1 MEKKDIRVSDA
12 IPQRPASFDDAVERT
27 LARVVKK
34 EQKEQQ
40 KETPARIWKTEN
52 VSKRKRGSGRSVLD
66 IVAIALIFVICVG
79 AIGAVIGAR
88 LRLFRTAPADQIA
101 ELPTAPVNMSNTVY
115 VSTVDELLA
124 ALAPDTRIVL
134 ADGTYDL
141 TTASDYGTE
150 GGEYYTWEDRS
161 DNWFREPEENS
172 FELCLQNLQ
181 KCCITGSRNAEIVTV
196 PRTAAVL
203 YARNCSGLVL
213 SGFTAGHTVM
223 ADPCEG
229 EVIRLVECPNAWVEN
244 CSLYGCG
251 TWGVSAVDC
260 DNLTVTGSDIHECS
274 SGGVAFVRC
283 HDTLLSGCALRNCGY
298 RDNAFS
304 IVYIYDCKSL
314 RITGC
319 DVYENRTDVLFNLY
333 GDDVKNSMDDVLI
346 LGTSVHDNEVLD
358 QGFYSY
364 TAKGPVV
371 AGCEFKNNSGVLLSD
386 EQRVFDRDG
395 NPLNEADLLAMALDR
410 TLDAELEAFPTLEPE
425 TPNTLVP
432 AIRYNM
438 LLYTLSDVEFA
449 GEIDESAITG
459 RVSSVVPLSEWPR
472 MHGETNFGKIG
483 MPYAETENGLV
494 VLFENEWRL
503 MEPVMP
509 DPAAGVID
517 AACAQ
522 VLAERK
528 EIDERYRHTGTMTE
542 EEIGEL
548 DAEANF
554 NHQRLVKLMNL
565 WAKAVSVEQED
576 GQMRLSQIAFDEDK
590 LYFAFAASPDC
601 AFDSAPVIGVNGHI
615 YATGDES
622 GFIGLK
628 ATETEHYAFYSVYPG
643 TLSGTVLITV
653 ANNNNNFCFKYHADD
668 GTAALPQDIE
678 TAQQWLKK
686 LDYVTPAPHC
696 DVDPAADALCLFVD
710 GDKTYKPF
718 ENWIWSDQDDGIA
731 ADGMTFLW
739 KMEEVRDKIPTI
751 YNPGK
756 LTVTAGDGVNLEP
769 KVNIY
774 DAALNTVAFGADIST
789 VCTLDPGTYYISQ
802 RVSRR
807 EEGKTSG
814 YECIV
819 RIEIGETAEQPTPES
834 AEEPPMQESSAIP
847 STFRVWEY
855 DEENGY
861 REAPEEGVLFVC
873 DFDGDGTEEEIAYQ
887 RHGQYVAISVGDESI
902 DVDVVAGL
910 EQVILLDLDPASARL
925 NLLVVYN
932 TGSDDYETAELHM
945 ENGRFVRGPVIFA
958 YCSCEADSVRG
969 SSTQTDILGT
979 KTGERTYHGENL
991 TPDSE
996 WYDCEVIPTAD
1007 EILSDRA
1014 HLIEWGKLLHVVRDL
1029 PCTIDGADAVIPA
1042 GSYIYMTRWHESG
1055 ALAEIRTEDGTT
1067 ALVAVREADP
1077 NDPDLAGCLIDGVMQ
1092 YEYFDNIF
1100 FAD

>member
-12 IPQRPASFDDAVERT
+12 IPEMPYSFEQTVERT
-27 LARVVKK
+27 LKK
-34 EQKEQQ
+34 VCTEQKKPVRTAKTALEDRWVPQVQTRTGKTRQRIGRVFAYSAVAVLLVAVFAIGGVVMKNTLFGQDRTPNPLAGTETDPPQAPAVNPLPTVQTHNVTIQLIPDFDDPKVYEKAREEAHQPAFSEEDWGWIRKIGVTIENITVNDQAISWTTVFSIPPEIQPERFSQNPFTLGIQENGMTLFGNGTDLYWNGVTEDLAYNSVAGTRVDLNTGTWYVEETTVMSRPETDFSGIVEVHQQ
-40 KETPARIWKTEN
+40 FRMQDSN
-52 VSKRKRGSGRSVLD
+52 VDPQQPISTV
-66 IVAIALIFVICVG
+66 ALIEQTFTFSV
-79 AIGAVIGAR
+79 
-88 LRLFRTAPADQIA
+88 T
-101 ELPTAPVNMSNTVY
+101 PV
-115 VSTVDELLA
+115 
-124 ALAPDTRIVL
+124 
-134 ADGTYDL
+134 
-141 TTASDYGTE
+141 
-150 GGEYYTWEDRS
+150 
-161 DNWFREPEENS
+161 
-172 FELCLQNLQ
+172 
-181 KCCITGSRNAEIVTV
+181 
-196 PRTAAVL
+196 
-203 YARNCSGLVL
+203 
-213 SGFTAGHTVM
+213 
-223 ADPCEG
+223 
-229 EVIRLVECPNAWVEN
+229 
-244 CSLYGCG
+244 
-251 TWGVSAVDC
+251 
-260 DNLTVTGSDIHECS
+260 
-274 SGGVAFVRC
+274 
-283 HDTLLSGCALRNCGY
+283 
-298 RDNAFS
+298 
-304 IVYIYDCKSL
+304 
-314 RITGC
+314 
-319 DVYENRTDVLFNLY
+319 
-333 GDDVKNSMDDVLI
+333 
-346 LGTSVHDNEVLD
+346 
-358 QGFYSY
+358 
-364 TAKGPVV
+364 
-371 AGCEFKNNSGVLLSD
+371 
-386 EQRVFDRDG
+386 
-395 NPLNEADLLAMALDR
+395 
-410 TLDAELEAFPTLEPE
+410 PE

-449 GEIDESAITG
+449 DEIDESAITG

-601 AFDSAPVIGVNGHI
+601 AFDSAPVIGVNGHS

-718 ENWIWSDQDDGIA
+718 ENWVWSDHDDGLS

-739 KMEEVRDKIPTI
+739 KMEEVKDKIPTI
-751 YNPGK
+751 HNPAELRVK
-756 LTVTAGDGVNLEP
+756 AGENVNLERT
-769 KVNIY
+769 VNIY
-774 DAALNTVAFGADIST
+774 GEALNTVAFGVSITT
-789 VCTLDPGTYYISQ
+789 VRTLDPGTYYVSQ

-819 RIEIGETAEQPTPES
+819 RVEIGGVSGASSPVPSEEPNPRHIPMICYGGEVYGMH
-834 AEEPPMQESSAIP
+834 AEERPGDPGENATFGTVTSVISISEIP
-847 STFRVWEY
+847 ER
-855 DEENGY
+855 
-861 REAPEEGVLFVC
+861 
-873 DFDGDGTEEEIAYQ
+873 DGQANFG
-887 RHGQYVAISVGDESI
+887 SVGMRFAVTND
-902 DVDVVAGL
+902 G
-910 EQVILLDLDPASARL
+910 
-925 NLLVVYN
+925 LVVWYN
-932 TGSDDYETAELHM
+932 
-945 ENGRFVRGPVIFA
+945 N
-958 YCSCEADSVRG
+958 
-969 SSTQTDILGT
+969 
-979 KTGERTYHGENL
+979 
-991 TPDSE
+991 E
-996 WYDCEVIPTAD
+996 WRLFMA
-1007 EILSDRA
+1007 
-1014 HLIEWGKLLHVVRDL
+1014 IEFG
-1029 PCTIDGADAVIPA
+1029 
-1042 GSYIYMTRWHESG
+1042 HES
-1055 ALAEIRTEDGTT
+1055 
-1067 ALVAVREADP
+1067 
-1077 NDPDLAGCLIDGVMQ
+1077 
-1092 YEYFDNIF
+1092 
-1100 FAD
+1100 